1 MGWGKGGTQRLTT
14 GLLSPPL
21 SPTFISIG
29 GGGGKAFVMKEHHD
43 VSMCTYAYF
52 VVIVFDML
60 FTDAE

>member
-1 MGWGKGGTQRLTT
+1 MGCGKGGTQRLTT

-21 SPTFISIG
+21 SPTCVSIG
-29 GGGGKAFVMKEHHD
+29 GGGGKAFVMKEH